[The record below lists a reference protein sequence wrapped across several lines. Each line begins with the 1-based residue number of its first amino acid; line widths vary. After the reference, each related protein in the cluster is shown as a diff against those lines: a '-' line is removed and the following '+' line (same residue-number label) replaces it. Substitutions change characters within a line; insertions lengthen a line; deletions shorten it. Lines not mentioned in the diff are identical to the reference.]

1 MGVGMAIASVIF
13 VSVTAG
19 IASAVLTGVVAL
31 LDAGEGG
38 TDESSELSDSAE
50 VVEVVDFLKLS

>member
-1 MGVGMAIASVIF
+1 MAIASVIF